1 MDDFVIIHHDK
12 DYLKKCKDIIE
23 EKLKNEY
30 KLELNAKSTIYDIN
44 NGFDF
49 LGYTYK
55 VKKTIISIF
64 RKTFKNIKKH
74 IKTYNKDIN
83 SFNMFVNYYNSFKYC
98 NNRNVKLYL
107 DEYFYNKIGI

>member
-1 MDDFVIIHHDK
+1 M
-12 DYLKKCKDIIE
+12 
-23 EKLKNEY
+23 
-30 KLELNAKSTIYDIN
+30 NAKSTIYDIN

-55 VKKTIISIF
+55 VKNNKNIISIS
-64 RKTFKNIKKH
+64 RKTFKNIKIH

-98 NNRNVKLYL
+98 NNGRVKLYL

>member
-1 MDDFVIIHHDK
+1 M
-12 DYLKKCKDIIE
+12 
-23 EKLKNEY
+23 
-30 KLELNAKSTIYDIN
+30 NAKSTIYDIN

-49 LGYTYK
+49 LGYNYK
-55 VKKTIISIF
+55 VKNNKTIISIS

-74 IKTYNKDIN
+74 IKTYNNDIN

-98 NNRNVKLYL
+98 NNGSVKLYL

>member
-23 EKLKNEY
+23 EKLKNKY

-64 RKTFKNIKKH
+64 RKTFKKIKKH

-107 DEYFYNKIGI
+107 DEYFYNKIGF

>member
-55 VKKTIISIF
+55 VKNNKTIISIS
-64 RKTFKNIKKH
+64 RKTFKNIKKLI
-74 IKTYNKDIN
+74 IKILIVLICLLIIIILL
-83 SFNMFVNYYNSFKYC
+83 SIVIM
-98 NNRNVKLYL
+98 
-107 DEYFYNKIGI
+107 EE